1 MNHALSADFHVPTI
15 VVTVKCEDGIVRHA
29 PFATMGEAREWAE
42 WGHCCTARHTFT
54 RHQEA

>member
-15 VVTVKCEDGIVRHA
+15 VVTVKCQDGAVRHA

-42 WGHCCTARHTFT
+42 WGHCCTNRHTFT